1 MEERNCMAPLRV
13 ILVLTLCGGVRSC
26 VFCSLKYKNVE
37 NRFHQLCSGYMKTY
51 NKTRC
56 SKYMENTDFDDF
68 AFHENKVI
76 QITEKTHR
84 VFRVLEINRSL
95 ADLPQ
100 YWDWLFEKKLV
111 EYTHQVLCPP
121 TCRGFVRTV
130 NCTTCQREK
139 VDCWD
144 FKRCYPE
151 KLSLQESVYLLII
164 ISVAC
169 FAIGTFSFFSEYYF
183 IYRHEK

>member
-121 TCRGFVRTV
+121 TC
-130 NCTTCQREK
+130 Q
-139 VDCWD
+139 
-144 FKRCYPE
+144 